1 MENNIDNK
9 KEHTGDSNKLNSI
22 MTTYNTSFKNG
33 LSSEEAKKRLEK
45 YGYNEIG
52 EKKVNPIIKF
62 LSYFWG
68 PISWMIE
75 IAAILSALVKDWADF
90 GMIMVLL
97 IVNGVVGFWEEHK
110 AENVVEA
117 LKQKMALKAKILRD
131 GNWKTI
137 PAKYLVPGDIVRVK
151 IGDIVPAD
159 MIIVDGDYVS
169 VDESA
174 LTGESLP
181 VSKHIGDELYSGSII
196 KRGEVIGVVKATG
209 INTYFGKTV
218 KLVETAKTISSFQK
232 MIITVGNYLIILAII
247 LIAIIFAVSIYRHES
262 LIETLRFAL
271 VLAVASIPAAMPA
284 VLSITMAIGALNLA
298 KKQAVVTKLV
308 SIEELAGVDILC
320 SDKTGT
326 LTKNQ
331 LVCGEV
337 VPFNSFKKEDVIT
350 YAVLASRYEDSDADA
365 IDIAI
370 LNEAKKLGIFD
381 KLKKYKLLNFVPFD
395 PVIKRT
401 EATVSSGKESFK
413 TAKGA
418 PQVIADLCNL
428 DDSTKIEVSKVID
441 RLAEQGYRALGV
453 AVNRG
458 NGWEF
463 VGIIPLYD
471 PPREDAPEAISCIKK
486 LGVFVKMVT
495 GDHIA
500 IAKNIARM
508 LGIGNNIVSMTELL
522 KMKKESEMEK
532 LVEEADGFSE
542 VYPEHKYKI
551 VDILQ
556 KKGHFVGMT
565 GDGVNDAPALKKAD
579 CGIAVA
585 GATDAARAA
594 ADIVLLSPGISVIAD
609 AITEA
614 RRIFQRMESYITY
627 RIAET
632 IRILFFMTLSIL
644 VFNFYPITA
653 LMVVLLALLNDVPI
667 LAIAYD
673 NVIEQKKPV
682 VWEMKKILPISTVLG
697 LAGLA
702 SSFLIYYIVEMLY
715 PGQYGF
721 IQTFIFLK
729 LIIEGHSTI
738 FVTRTKDWLWSK
750 PYPSPILFWGIMLTN
765 IIGTLIA
772 VYGIFITPIGWK
784 WAIFI
789 WIYATVWMFINDI
802 VKKIMVKKLNM

>member
-1 MENNIDNK
+1 MGEGKIEKKNIEEILK
-9 KEHTGDSNKLNSI
+9 
-22 MTTYNTSFKNG
+22 SFNASLEYG
-33 LSSEEAKKRLEK
+33 LSSEEAEKRLK
-45 YGYNEIG
+45 IYGYNEIE

-68 PISWMIE
+68 PIPWMIE

-90 GMIMVLL
+90 FIILSLL

-110 AENVVEA
+110 AENVVET
-117 LKQKMALKAKILRD
+117 LKQKMALKAKVLRD
-131 GNWKTI
+131 GVWKTI
-137 PAKYLVPGDIVRVK
+137 LAKFLVPGDIVRVK

-159 MIIVDGDYVS
+159 MIIVKGDYVT

-181 VSKHIGDELYSGSII
+181 VTKYVGDELYSGSIV
-196 KRGEVIGVVKATG
+196 KKGEAIGVVKATG

-218 KLVETAKTISSFQK
+218 KLVESAKTVSSFQK
-232 MIITVGNYLIILAII
+232 MIISVGNYLIVVAII
-247 LIAIIFAVSIYRHES
+247 LIAIIFVVSVYRHES
-262 LIETLRFAL
+262 LLETLRFAL

-308 SIEELAGVDILC
+308 SIEELASVDVLC

-331 LVCGEV
+331 LVCGDV
-337 VPFNSFKKEDVIT
+337 IPFNNFKKEDVIF
-350 YAVLASRYEDSDADA
+350 YAALASNFEDADA
-365 IDIAI
+365 IDNAI
-370 LNEAKKLGIFD
+370 LNEAKKLGLLE
-381 KLKKYKLLNFVPFD
+381 KLKKFKLLKFIPFD

-401 EATVSSGKESFK
+401 EATVSIDGKEIKVS
-413 TAKGA
+413 KGA
-418 PQVIADLCNL
+418 PQVIVELCNL
-428 DDSTKIEVSKVID
+428 AGKIKEEILKIIEK
-441 RLAEQGYRALGV
+441 LAEQGYRSLGV
-453 AVNRG
+453 SVDRG
-458 NGWEF
+458 KGWEF

-471 PPREDAPEAISCIKK
+471 PPREDAPEAISRIKK
-486 LGVFVKMVT
+486 LGVIVKMIT

-500 IAKNIARM
+500 IARNIAKM
-508 LGIGNNIVSMTELL
+508 LGIGDKIVSMTELL
-522 KMKKESEMEK
+522 KKKKESEIEK

-551 VDILQ
+551 VEILQ

-565 GDGVNDAPALKKAD
+565 GDGVNDAPALKKAN

-594 ADIVLLSPGISVIAD
+594 ADIVLLAPGISVIAD

-614 RRIFQRMESYITY
+614 RRIFQRMESYVIY
-627 RIAET
+627 RICET

-653 LMVVLLALLNDVPI
+653 LMVVLLALLNDIPI

-682 VWEMKKILPISTVLG
+682 RWEMKKILPISTILG
-697 LAGLA
+697 LTGVV
-702 SSFLIYYIVEMLY
+702 SSFLIYYIAEMLY
-715 PGQYGF
+715 PGEYGF

-729 LIIEGHSTI
+729 LIIAGHSTI
-738 FVTRTKDWLWSK
+738 FVTRTKDWLWKK
-750 PYPSPILFWGIMLTN
+750 PYPSPLLFWGVMITN

-772 VYGIFITPIGWK
+772 VYGILVTPIGWG

-789 WIYATVWMFINDI
+789 WIYATIWMFINDV
-802 VKKIMVKKLNM
+802 VKKILVKKLNM

>member
-1 MENNIDNK
+1 MEKTKNIDEILK
-9 KEHTGDSNKLNSI
+9 SLNS
-22 MTTYNTSFKNG
+22 SKNG
-33 LSSEEAKKRLEK
+33 LSKEEAKKRLKE

-62 LSYFWG
+62 LLYFWG
-68 PISWMIE
+68 PIPWMIE

-90 GMIMVLL
+90 GIIMTLL
-97 IVNGVVGFWEEHK
+97 ILNGIVGFWEEHK
-110 AENVVEA
+110 AENVVET
-117 LKQKMALKAKILRD
+117 LKQKMALKAKVLRD
-131 GNWKTI
+131 GTWKTI
-137 PAKYLVPGDIVRVK
+137 PAKYLVPGDIVRIK
-151 IGDIVPAD
+151 IGDIAPAD
-159 MIIVDGDYVS
+159 IIIIDGDYLS

-181 VSKHIGDELYSGSII
+181 VNKSIGDEIYSGSII
-196 KRGEVIGVVKATG
+196 KRGEAIGIVKATG
-209 INTYFGKTV
+209 LNTYFGKTV
-218 KLVETAKTISSFQK
+218 KLVESAKTVSSFQK

-247 LIAIIFAVSIYRHES
+247 LIALIFAVSIYRHES

-308 SIEELAGVDILC
+308 SIEELASVDILC

-331 LVCGEV
+331 LVCGDV
-337 VPFNSFKKEDVIT
+337 IPFNNFKKEDVIF
-350 YAVLASRYEDSDADA
+350 YAVLASRYGDSDADA

-370 LNEAKKLGIFD
+370 LNEAKKLNIFD
-381 KLKKYKLLNFVPFD
+381 TLKKYKLLDFVPFD

-401 EATVSSGKESFK
+401 EATVSSESGESFK

-418 PQVIADLCNL
+418 PQVIAELCNL
-428 DDSTKIEVSKVID
+428 DENAKKEMLKTID
-441 RLAEQGYRALGV
+441 KLAEQGYRALGV
-453 AVNRG
+453 AVNKG
-458 NGWEF
+458 DGWKF

-471 PPREDAPEAISCIKK
+471 PPREDAPEAISRIKS
-486 LGVFVKMVT
+486 LGVSIKMVT

-508 LGIGNNIVSMTELL
+508 LGIGDKIVSMTELL

-532 LVEEADGFSE
+532 IVCDADGFSE
-542 VYPEHKYKI
+542 VFPEHKFKI

-565 GDGVNDAPALKKAD
+565 GDGVNDAPALKKAN

-585 GATDAARAA
+585 GSSDAARAA
-594 ADIVLLSPGISVIAD
+594 ADIVLLSPGISVIVD
-609 AITEA
+609 AIVEA
-614 RRIFQRMESYITY
+614 RRIFQRMESYVIY
-627 RIAET
+627 RICET
-632 IRILFFMTLSIL
+632 IRILFFMVLSIL
-644 VFNFYPITA
+644 VFNFYPITTI
-653 LMVVLLALLNDVPI
+653 MVVLLAILNDVPI

-673 NVIEQKKPV
+673 NVVEQKNPV
-682 VWEMKKILPISTVLG
+682 KWEMKKILPISTVLG
-697 LAGLA
+697 LTGLV
-702 SSFLIYYIVEMLY
+702 SSFLIYYIAEMVY

-729 LIIEGHSTI
+729 LIIAGHSTLY
-738 FVTRTKDWLWSK
+738 VTRLKDNFWKK
-750 PYPSPILFWGIMLTN
+750 PYPSKLLL
-765 IIGTLIA
+765 IGTFGTEIIATIIA

-789 WIYATVWMFINDI
+789 WIYAIIWMFINDFI
-802 VKKIMVKKLNM
+802 KVIMVKKLNMA

>member
-1 MENNIDNK
+1 MEKTKNIDEILK
-9 KEHTGDSNKLNSI
+9 SLNS
-22 MTTYNTSFKNG
+22 SKNG
-33 LSSEEAKKRLEK
+33 LSEEETKKRLKE

-62 LSYFWG
+62 LLYFWG
-68 PISWMIE
+68 PIPWMIE

-90 GMIMVLL
+90 GIIMTLL
-97 IVNGVVGFWEEHK
+97 ILNGIVGFWEEHK
-110 AENVVEA
+110 AENVVET
-117 LKQKMALKAKILRD
+117 LKQKMALKAKVLRD
-131 GNWKTI
+131 GIWKTI

-151 IGDIVPAD
+151 IGDIAPAD
-159 MIIVDGDYVS
+159 IIIIDGDYLS
-169 VDESA
+169 LDESA

-181 VSKHIGDELYSGSII
+181 INKSIGDEIYSGSII
-196 KRGEVIGVVKATG
+196 KRGEAIGIVKATG
-209 INTYFGKTV
+209 LNTYFGKTV
-218 KLVETAKTISSFQK
+218 KLVEDAKTVSSFQK
-232 MIITVGNYLIILAII
+232 MIITVGNYLIILAIV

-308 SIEELAGVDILC
+308 SIEELASVDILC

-337 VPFNSFKKEDVIT
+337 IPFNNFKKEDVIF
-350 YAVLASRYEDSDADA
+350 YAVLSSRYGDSDADA

-370 LNEAKKLGIFD
+370 LNEAKKLNIFD
-381 KLKKYKLLNFVPFD
+381 TLKKYKLLDFVPFD

-401 EATVSSGKESFK
+401 EATVLSETGKSFK

-418 PQVIADLCNL
+418 PQVIAELCNL
-428 DDSTKIEVSKVID
+428 DENAKKEMLKTVDK
-441 RLAEQGYRALGV
+441 LAEQGYRALGV
-453 AVNRG
+453 AVNKG
-458 NGWEF
+458 DGWKF

-471 PPREDAPEAISCIKK
+471 PPREDAPEAISRIKS
-486 LGVFVKMVT
+486 LGVSIKMVT

-508 LGIGNNIVSMTELL
+508 LGIGDKIVSMTELL

-532 LVEEADGFSE
+532 IVCDADGFSE
-542 VYPEHKYKI
+542 VFPEHKFKI

-565 GDGVNDAPALKKAD
+565 GDGVNDAPALKKAN

-585 GATDAARAA
+585 GSSDAAKAA
-594 ADIVLLSPGISVIAD
+594 ADIVLLSPGISVIVD
-609 AITEA
+609 AVIEA
-614 RRIFQRMESYITY
+614 RRIFQRMESYVIY
-627 RIAET
+627 RICET
-632 IRILFFMTLSIL
+632 IRILFFMVLSIL
-644 VFNFYPITA
+644 VFNFYPITTV
-653 LMVVLLALLNDVPI
+653 MVVLLAILNDVPI

-673 NVIEQKKPV
+673 NVVEQKKPV
-682 VWEMKKILPISTVLG
+682 KWEMKKILPISTVLG
-697 LAGLA
+697 LTGLV
-702 SSFLIYYIVEMLY
+702 SSFLIYYIAEMIY

-729 LIIEGHSTI
+729 LIIAGHSTLY
-738 FVTRTKDWLWSK
+738 VTRLKDNFWKK
-750 PYPSPILFWGIMLTN
+750 PYPSKLLL
-765 IIGTLIA
+765 IGTFGTEIIATIIA

-789 WIYATVWMFINDI
+789 WIYAIIWMFINDF
-802 VKKIMVKKLNM
+802 VKKIMVKKLNMA

>member
-1 MENNIDNK
+1 MEKSENMGVNEILK
-9 KEHTGDSNKLNSI
+9 SL
-22 MTTYNTSFKNG
+22 NTSKERG
-33 LSSEEAKKRLEK
+33 LSDEEANNRLKK

-68 PISWMIE
+68 PIPWMIE
-75 IAAILSALVKDWADF
+75 VAAILSAIVKDWADF
-90 GMIMVLL
+90 GIIMALL
-97 IVNGVVGFWEEHK
+97 IVNGIVGFWEEHK
-110 AENVVEA
+110 AENVVET
-117 LKQKMALKAKILRD
+117 LKQKMALKAKVLRD
-131 GNWKTI
+131 GTWKTI

-151 IGDIVPAD
+151 IGDITPAD
-159 MIIVDGDYVS
+159 IVIIDGDYLS

-181 VSKHIGDELYSGSII
+181 VSKGMGDEVYSGSII
-196 KRGEVIGVVKATG
+196 KKGEVIGVVKATG
-209 INTYFGKTV
+209 LNTYFGKTV
-218 KLVETAKTISSFQK
+218 KLVESAKTESSFQK
-232 MIITVGNYLIILAII
+232 MIITVGNYLIMLAIV
-247 LIAIIFAVSIYRHES
+247 LVAIIFAVSIYRHES

-308 SIEELAGVDILC
+308 SIEELASVDILC

-337 VPFNSFKKEDVIT
+337 IPFNDFKKEDVIF
-350 YAVLASRYEDSDADA
+350 YAVLSSRYEDSDADA

-370 LNEAKKLGIFD
+370 LNEAKKLKIYEL
-381 KLKKYKLLNFVPFD
+381 LKKYKTLNFVPFD

-401 EATVSSGKESFK
+401 EATVLYESGKSFK

-428 DDSTKIEVSKVID
+428 DENTKNEMMKIID
-441 RLAEQGYRALGV
+441 ELAEKGYRALGV
-453 AVNRG
+453 AVDEG
-458 NGWEF
+458 NGWRF

-471 PPREDAPEAISCIKK
+471 PPREDAPQAISCIKN
-486 LGVFVKMVT
+486 LGVTIKMVT

-508 LGIGNNIVSMTELL
+508 LGIGDKIVSMTEIL

-532 LVEEADGFSE
+532 IVEEADGFSE
-542 VYPEHKYKI
+542 VFPEHKFKI

-565 GDGVNDAPALKKAD
+565 GDGVNDAPALKKAN

-585 GATDAARAA
+585 GSSDAARAA

-609 AITEA
+609 AIIEA
-614 RRIFQRMESYITY
+614 RRIFQRMESYVIY

-632 IRILFFMTLSIL
+632 IRILFFMVLSIL

-653 LMVVLLALLNDVPI
+653 LMIVLLAILNDIPI

-673 NVIEQKKPV
+673 NVVEHKNPV
-682 VWEMKKILPISTVLG
+682 NWDMKKIIPVSTIIG
-697 LAGLA
+697 LTGLV
-702 SSFLIYYIVEMLY
+702 SSFLIYYIAEMLY

-721 IQTFIFLK
+721 IQSFIFLK
-729 LIIEGHSTI
+729 LIIAGHSTI
-738 FVTRTKDWLWSK
+738 FVTRTKDWLWTK
-750 PYPSPILFWGIMLTN
+750 PYPSSLLFWGIMITN

-789 WIYATVWMFINDI
+789 WIYATFWMVVNDV
-802 VKKIMVKKLNM
+802 VKKIVVKKLNMAL

>member
-1 MENNIDNK
+1 MEKSENMGVNEILK
-9 KEHTGDSNKLNSI
+9 SL
-22 MTTYNTSFKNG
+22 NTSKERG
-33 LSSEEAKKRLEK
+33 LSDEEANNRLKK

-68 PISWMIE
+68 PIPWMIE
-75 IAAILSALVKDWADF
+75 VAAILSAIVKDWADF
-90 GMIMVLL
+90 GIIMALL
-97 IVNGVVGFWEEHK
+97 IVNGIVGFWEEHK
-110 AENVVEA
+110 AENVVET
-117 LKQKMALKAKILRD
+117 LKQKMALKAKVLRD
-131 GNWKTI
+131 GTWKTI

-151 IGDIVPAD
+151 IGDITPAD
-159 MIIVDGDYVS
+159 IVIIDGDYLS

-181 VSKHIGDELYSGSII
+181 VSKGMGDEVYSGSII
-196 KRGEVIGVVKATG
+196 KKGEVIGVVKATG
-209 INTYFGKTV
+209 LNTYFGKTV
-218 KLVETAKTISSFQK
+218 KLVESAKTESSFQK
-232 MIITVGNYLIILAII
+232 MIITVGNYLIMLAIV
-247 LIAIIFAVSIYRHES
+247 LVAIIFAVSIYRHES

-308 SIEELAGVDILC
+308 SIEELASVDILC

-337 VPFNSFKKEDVIT
+337 IPFNDFKKEDVIF
-350 YAVLASRYEDSDADA
+350 YAVLSSRYEDSDADA

-370 LNEAKKLGIFD
+370 LNEAKKLKIYEL
-381 KLKKYKLLNFVPFD
+381 LKKYKTLNFVPFD

-401 EATVSSGKESFK
+401 EATVLSESGKSFK

-428 DDSTKIEVSKVID
+428 DENTKNEMMKIID
-441 RLAEQGYRALGV
+441 ELAEKGYRALGV
-453 AVNRG
+453 AVDEG
-458 NGWEF
+458 NGWRF

-471 PPREDAPEAISCIKK
+471 PPREDAPQAISCIKN
-486 LGVFVKMVT
+486 LGVTIKMVT

-508 LGIGNNIVSMTELL
+508 LGIGDKIVSMTEIL

-532 LVEEADGFSE
+532 IVEEADGFSE
-542 VYPEHKYKI
+542 VFPEHKFKI

-565 GDGVNDAPALKKAD
+565 GDGVNDAPALKKAN

-585 GATDAARAA
+585 GSSDAARAA

-609 AITEA
+609 AIIEA
-614 RRIFQRMESYITY
+614 RRIFQRMESYVIY

-632 IRILFFMTLSIL
+632 IRILFFMVLSIL

-653 LMVVLLALLNDVPI
+653 LMIVLLAILNDIPI

-673 NVIEQKKPV
+673 NVVEHKNPV
-682 VWEMKKILPISTVLG
+682 NWDMKKIIPVSTIIG
-697 LAGLA
+697 LTGLV
-702 SSFLIYYIVEMLY
+702 SSFLIYYIAEMLY

-721 IQTFIFLK
+721 IQSFIFLK
-729 LIIEGHSTI
+729 LIIAGHSTI
-738 FVTRTKDWLWSK
+738 FVTRTKDWLWTK
-750 PYPSPILFWGIMLTN
+750 PYPSSLLFWGIMITN

-789 WIYATVWMFINDI
+789 WIYATFWMVVNDV
-802 VKKIMVKKLNM
+802 VKKIVVKKLNMAL